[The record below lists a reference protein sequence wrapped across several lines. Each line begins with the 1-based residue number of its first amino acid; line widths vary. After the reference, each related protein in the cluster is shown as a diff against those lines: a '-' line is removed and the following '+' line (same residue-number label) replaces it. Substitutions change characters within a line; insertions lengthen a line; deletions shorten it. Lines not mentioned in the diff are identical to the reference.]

1 MKEALKQTIKSSNL
15 YHPLRNWMV
24 KRRQKQELVEWEKNG
39 KPSPPPHIVKQQT
52 LQSYAKKHDLK
63 VLVETGTYYGDMI
76 EAMQNVFDKIYSIEL
91 SQDLFERAKKRFK
104 DRKQV
109 ELIQGDSGIE
119 LKSLMSKIDRPTLFW
134 LDGHYSAGETAK
146 GDKETPIFE
155 ELQHIFDTPDLGH
168 VIIIDDARSFGL
180 YRDYPTI
187 EQLNDFIKSKRPN
200 MDVSVQY
207 DSVRIAPK
215 A

>member
-1 MKEALKQTIKSSNL
+1 MKEVIKQTIRSTSF

-24 KRRQKQELVEWEKNG
+24 KRRLKQELVKWEKNG

-52 LQSYAKKHDLK
+52 LQTYAQKYDLK

-76 EAMQNVFDKIYSIEL
+76 EAMKNVFDKIYSIEL
-91 SQDLFERAKKRFK
+91 SQELFERAKKRFK
-104 DRKQV
+104 NQKQV

-119 LKSLMSKIDRPTLFW
+119 LKSLMNKIDRPTLFW

-187 EQLNDFIKSKRPN
+187 EQLNDFIKLKRPN

>member
-146 GDKETPIFE
+146 GDKETPFLKSFSIF
-155 ELQHIFDTPDLGH
+155 LIRLT
-168 VIIIDDARSFGL
+168 
-180 YRDYPTI
+180 
-187 EQLNDFIKSKRPN
+187 
-200 MDVSVQY
+200 
-207 DSVRIAPK
+207 
-215 A
+215 

>member
-1 MKEALKQTIKSSNL
+1 MKEAIRQAIKSTSL

-24 KRRQKQELVEWEKNG
+24 KRRSKQELVEWERRG
-39 KPSPPPHIVKQQT
+39 KPSPPPHIIKQQT
-52 LQSYAKKHDLK
+52 LQSYSKKYDLK
-63 VLVETGTYYGDMI
+63 VLVETGTFYGDMI
-76 EAMQNVFDKIYSIEL
+76 EAMKNIFDKIYSIEL
-91 SQDLFERAKKRFK
+91 SQELFERAKKRFK
-104 DRKQV
+104 NQKQV

-168 VIIIDDARSFGL
+168 VIIIDDVRSFGL
-180 YRDYPTI
+180 HHDYPTI
-187 EQLNDFIKSKRPN
+187 ERLTEFIKSKRPN

-207 DSVRIAPK
+207 DSMRIAPK

>member
-1 MKEALKQTIKSSNL
+1 MKKAIKQIIRSTSV

-24 KRRQKQELVEWEKNG
+24 KRRLKQELLEWEKNG
-39 KPSPPPHIVKQQT
+39 KPSPPPHIIKQQT
-52 LQSYAKKHDLK
+52 LQTYAQKYNLK

-76 EAMQNVFDKIYSIEL
+76 EAMKNIFDKIYSIEL
-91 SQDLFERAKKRFK
+91 SQELFQRAKKRFK
-104 DRKQV
+104 NQKQV

-119 LKSLMSKIDRPTLFW
+119 LKSLISKIDRPTLFW

-155 ELQHIFDTPDLGH
+155 ELQHIFDMPDLGH

-187 EQLNDFIKSKRPN
+187 EQLNDYIKLKRPN
-200 MDVSVQY
+200 MHVSVQY
-207 DSVRIAPK
+207 DSVRIAPT

>member
-1 MKEALKQTIKSSNL
+1 MKEAIKQIVKETSL

-24 KRRQKQELVEWEKNG
+24 KRRLKKELVEWEKNG
-39 KPSPPPHIVKQQT
+39 KPSPPPHIIKQQT
-52 LQSYAKKHDLK
+52 LQSYAEKYNLK
-63 VLVETGTYYGDMI
+63 VLVETGTFYGDMI
-76 EAMQNVFDKIYSIEL
+76 EAMKNVFDKIYSIEL
-91 SQDLFERAKKRFK
+91 SQELFERAKKRFK
-104 DRKQV
+104 NQKQV

-119 LKSLMSKIDRPTLFW
+119 LKSLLSKIDRPTLFW

-146 GDKETPIFE
+146 GDKDTPIFE

-180 YRDYPTI
+180 HQDYPPI
-187 EQLNDFIKSKRPN
+187 EQLSEFIKSKRPN

-207 DSVRIAPK
+207 DSVRIVPK